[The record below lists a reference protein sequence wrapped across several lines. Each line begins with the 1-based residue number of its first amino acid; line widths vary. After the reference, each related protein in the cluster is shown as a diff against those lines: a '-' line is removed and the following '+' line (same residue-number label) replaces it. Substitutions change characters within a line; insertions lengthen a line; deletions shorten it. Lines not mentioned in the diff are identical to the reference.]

1 MDYKSSYPESLNK
14 NDEKD
19 KAFEK
24 FNKAFE
30 EDIVPI
36 WNDPETI
43 DKLKIAAFYNYITNN
58 WAEFISRL
66 EGNQ

>member
-1 MDYKSSYPESLNK
+1 ME
-14 NDEKD
+14 EKD
-19 KAFEK
+19 EVFEK

-43 DKLKIAAFYNYITNN
+43 NQLKIAAFYNYLIGT
-58 WAEFISRL
+58 WEEFISRL
-66 EGNQ
+66 EATK

>member
-1 MDYKSSYPESLNK
+1 ME
-14 NDEKD
+14 EKD
-19 KAFEK
+19 KVFEK

-30 EDIVPI
+30 EDIVPL

-43 DKLKIAAFYNYITNN
+43 DKLKIAAFYNYITGR
-58 WAEFISRL
+58 WSEFISRL